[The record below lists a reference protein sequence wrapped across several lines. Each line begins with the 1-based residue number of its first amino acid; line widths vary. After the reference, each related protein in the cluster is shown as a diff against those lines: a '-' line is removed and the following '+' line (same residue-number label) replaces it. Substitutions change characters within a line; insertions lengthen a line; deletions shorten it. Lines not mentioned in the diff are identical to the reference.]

1 MPDGIALAP
10 AYAGMNRTVYTITSG
25 ALAALARLD
34 AVAQNLANV
43 ATPGYKAERVLFR
56 VRPLDEGT
64 AVAPSDVA
72 RTAAQVAEVATI
84 RDFSQGPVRQSGNP
98 LDVALT
104 GPGFFA
110 VSTPRGERYTRQ
122 GTFTLDAEG
131 YLVTQGGLRVQG
143 DGGDLQIPDN
153 GVPAVGHDGTIVV
166 NGSQVGRIKV
176 VDFGEKPALVAEGH
190 SLFAPAPGAAPT
202 PLDADAVQMEP
213 GAIEAA
219 NIDAVSGLIEL
230 VEVSRGFEAYM
241 QAMTRL
247 DQVAERSITDV
258 GRVG

>member
-1 MPDGIALAP
+1 
-10 AYAGMNRTVYTITSG
+10 MNRTVYTVTSG

-34 AVAQNLANV
+34 SVAQNLANV
-43 ATPGYKAERVLFR
+43 GTPGYKAERVLFR
-56 VRPLDEGT
+56 VRPLEEGT
-64 AVAPSDVA
+64 AAVAPSDVA
-72 RTAAQVAEVATI
+72 RTAAQVAEVATV

-104 GPGFFA
+104 GPGFFV

-131 YLVTQGGLRVQG
+131 HLVTQAGLRVQG
-143 DGGDLQIPDN
+143 DGGDLQLPDN
-153 GVPAVGHDGTIVV
+153 GVAAVGGDGTITV

-190 SLFAPAPGAAPT
+190 ALFAPAPGAVAA
-202 PLDADAVQMEP
+202 PLDAAAVRLEP

-219 NIDAVSGLIEL
+219 NIDAVTGLVEL
-230 VEVSRGFEAYM
+230 IEVSRGFEAYM
-241 QAMTRL
+241 QAMSRL